1 MKLTTI
7 PILLLLV
14 GCAQEPHAPGPA
26 PSKGDAASTEG
37 AVPAEGRMPAVETDR
52 SELNGYVAERLSAGS
67 YTYLSVKTADG
78 PHWVVT
84 LGKGEAVGT
93 AVTVKSFGIRREF
106 RSRHLDRTFD
116 ELRFGIVRPAS

>member
-1 MKLTTI
+1 MKLNPTI
-7 PILLLLV
+7 ALIGALLG
-14 GCAQEPHAPGPA
+14 GCADEP
-26 PSKGDAASTEG
+26 AAGHTAQAATRTTEG
-37 AVPAEGRMPAVETDR
+37 AMPAVETDHR
-52 SELNGYVAERLSAGS
+52 RLSGTVAERLSAGS

-84 LGKGEAVGT
+84 LGEGQAVGT
-93 AVTVKSFGIRREF
+93 AVTVRSFGIRRAF